1 LENLRCEIP
10 SGDSTEEESS
20 TTALD
25 VSRGKRAAAYM
36 ENGESEFRIKQGAM
50 PYFAM
55 TPEEQAIFNQTAVIM
70 HQLITEE
77 E

>member
-1 LENLRCEIP
+1 
-10 SGDSTEEESS
+10 
-20 TTALD
+20 
-25 VSRGKRAAAYM
+25 M
-36 ENGESEFRIKQGAM
+36 ENGESEFRMKQGAM

-77 E
+77 D